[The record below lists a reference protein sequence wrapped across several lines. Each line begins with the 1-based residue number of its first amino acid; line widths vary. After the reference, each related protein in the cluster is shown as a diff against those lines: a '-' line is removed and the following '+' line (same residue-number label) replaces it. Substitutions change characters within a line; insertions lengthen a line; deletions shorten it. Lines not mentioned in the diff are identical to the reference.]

1 MNFIDSKTQDNT
13 IVVARGKVFWIA
25 HLVNFGNNNMHKAA

>member
-13 IVVARGKVFWIA
+13 VACGKAFWIA
-25 HLVNFGNNNMHKAA
+25 HLVDFGNNNTHKAA